1 MSKNCI
7 IYVLTAANSSMDTAL
22 REICTLLQLQW
33 LDLFKTPSTRSPRTF
48 FSVLKQEDHPDE
60 TYPEVTKS
68 VASLPR

>member
-1 MSKNCI
+1 
-7 IYVLTAANSSMDTAL
+7 MDTAL

-60 TYPEVTKS
+60 TYPEVIKS

>member
-22 REICTLLQLQW
+22 CTLLQLQW

-48 FSVLKQEDHPDE
+48 FPVLKQEDHPDE